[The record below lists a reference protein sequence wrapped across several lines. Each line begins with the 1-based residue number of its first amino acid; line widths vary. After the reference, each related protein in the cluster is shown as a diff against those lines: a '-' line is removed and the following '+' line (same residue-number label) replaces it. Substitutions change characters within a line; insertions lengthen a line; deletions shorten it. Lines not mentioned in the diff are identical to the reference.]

1 MFRIPSFP
9 TMNEMLV
16 ALTIGFI
23 FVIWTIMNLSSAE
36 AYFSL
41 PLNETVIMAM
51 PSFKALI
58 MPFSTIATSELLEV

>member
-1 MFRIPSFP
+1 
-9 TMNEMLV
+9 
-16 ALTIGFI
+16 
-23 FVIWTIMNLSSAE
+23 MNLSPAE

-58 MPFSTIATSELLEV
+58 MPFSTIAISELVEL